1 MLRSC
6 DDYSI
11 WGDTLEGGFKKPA
24 QETQKKPCVNR
35 ASLGEAFETPTI
47 SFSSLD
53 YFLGVQMI
61 ERIIRATTA
70 KKSRPI
76 AEGDSTGKVVVPT

>member
-1 MLRSC
+1 MLVIVTVSGEVHQGWFQKSRSR
-6 DDYSI
+6 
-11 WGDTLEGGFKKPA
+11 DT
-24 QETQKKPCVNR
+24 KKPCVNR

-76 AEGDSTGKVVVPT
+76 VEGDSTGKVVVPT